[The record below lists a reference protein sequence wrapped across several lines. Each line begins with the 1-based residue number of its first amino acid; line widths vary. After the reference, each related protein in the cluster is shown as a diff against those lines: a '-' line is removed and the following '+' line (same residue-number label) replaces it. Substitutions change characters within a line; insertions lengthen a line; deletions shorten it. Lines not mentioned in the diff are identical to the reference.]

1 MVAHL
6 SSKDYDLRLDLVSSL
21 QSVKTCNNQELL
33 SADKISARCFRL
45 IEGSGSDYEC

>member
-1 MVAHL
+1 MAAHL

-21 QSVKTCNNQELL
+21 QSVKTCNNQEVL

-45 IEGSGSDYEC
+45 IEGSGSDYEG